1 MFSYLTEHD
10 KIENSAP
17 TKLGYF
23 THNIYDGFPPL
34 MEDGRTI
41 TATHQPEAVLNNY
54 LLKET
59 GIHSNWEYRRYLTNN
74 ALDIIKQNRISSMND
89 VGYIKRY
96 EDMTTNFTTPQTYQS
111 YVDNKPS
118 RGSQNSDL
126 KSLYITREQLNA
138 RMVAPEMTQYEL
150 LKMVQK

>member
-10 KIENSAP
+10 TIQNPAP
-17 TKLGYF
+17 TKLGYASN
-23 THNIYDGFPPL
+23 NIYDGFPPL

-74 ALDIIKQNRISSMND
+74 GTQIVGQNRLSAMND
-89 VGYIKRY
+89 IGYVKRY
-96 EDMTTNFTTPQTYQS
+96 EDLTTNFSTTKIQHS
-111 YVDNKPS
+111 YVDQVEQPE
-118 RGSQNSDL
+118 RQSDL
-126 KSLYITREQLNA
+126 KNLYLTLEQLSA
-138 RMVAPEMTQYEL
+138 KMVAPEMTQYEL
-150 LKMVQK
+150 LKMMR